1 MIHKRR
7 GLMGDPR
14 CDLDI
19 ESSISSVKVGDL
31 VRIKRSAIRSFWPY
45 SWEELAYS
53 GEFMLV
59 VGILRTPD
67 DSRVTALKL
76 LRDDGCYAISPRYVT
91 TRALKKS
98 LACKSKTVMV

>member
-14 CDLDI
+14 CDLAI

-76 LRDDGCYAISPRYVT
+76 LRDDGCYAISPKYVT

-98 LACKSKTVMV
+98 LACKSKTAMV